1 MIVGNIGTQ
10 VIKVWDLR
18 WGC

>member
-1 MIVGNIGTQ
+1 MIVGSIVTQ